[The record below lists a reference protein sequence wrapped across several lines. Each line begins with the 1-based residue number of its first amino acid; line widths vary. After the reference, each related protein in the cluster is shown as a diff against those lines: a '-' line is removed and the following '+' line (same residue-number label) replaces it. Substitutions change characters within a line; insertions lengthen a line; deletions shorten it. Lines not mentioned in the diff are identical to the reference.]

1 MEDRKIKE
9 KTGTV
14 NCMIAALVICLI
26 AEAIGPIQF
35 QVMGINVKI
44 ITFIWAIIM
53 GILLSPDLLGKIIPA
68 VKSFI
73 VHLQP

>member
-1 MEDRKIKE
+1 
-9 KTGTV
+9 
-14 NCMIAALVICLI
+14 
-26 AEAIGPIQF
+26 
-35 QVMGINVKI
+35 MGINVKI

-73 VHLQP
+73 VHLQPWVLRLSCFR